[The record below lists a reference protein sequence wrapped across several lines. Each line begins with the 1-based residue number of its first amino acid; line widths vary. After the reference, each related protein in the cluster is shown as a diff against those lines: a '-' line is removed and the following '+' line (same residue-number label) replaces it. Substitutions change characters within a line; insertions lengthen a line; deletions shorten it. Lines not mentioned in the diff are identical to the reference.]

1 MSRKG
6 LPSYVAQLPTPTG
19 RSVQQG
25 AAAPVH
31 AQDDGRSV
39 GPDSV
44 AQAAVQERQRRQE
57 IDALEAIAHELRTLN
72 SRVLDLT
79 REMRDLRRELE
90 RKR

>member
-1 MSRKG
+1 MMRTMTAT
-6 LPSYVAQLPTPTG
+6 L
-19 RSVQQG
+19 
-25 AAAPVH
+25 AAALVAAALPLH
-31 AQDDGRSV
+31 AEDDGRGI
-39 GPDSV
+39 GPDAV